1 MKHHPDSLGDALGVH
16 VTWMLTPFVKF
27 NKATS
32 SSLAGAY
39 RVEQKGDSV
48 TFKASA
54 DDVYFHSYPAN
65 YGEYRLILSQRG
77 RRAIEQNN
85 RSFPSCCEPLYE
97 SEAKCKAFHMKISFA
112 CI

>member
-48 TFKASA
+48 TFKAS
-54 DDVYFHSYPAN
+54 
-65 YGEYRLILSQRG
+65 E
-77 RRAIEQNN
+77 
-85 RSFPSCCEPLYE
+85 
-97 SEAKCKAFHMKISFA
+97 
-112 CI
+112 